1 MSELTDLYQE
11 VILDHNRRPH
21 NFRVIDGANAKQEGM
36 LRRRPKNNPQV
47 DRKLRPR
54 NSIFPKEKQA
64 VLRTEA
70 PQKLSFRALRTG
82 IAA

>member
-1 MSELTDLYQE
+1 
-11 VILDHNRRPH
+11 
-21 NFRVIDGANAKQEGM
+21 M
-36 LRRRPKNNPQV
+36 LRRRSKDNPQI

-82 IAA
+82 IAAGNRRNRRERGWTRLSALPKLRKRSNLLSLP

>member
-1 MSELTDLYQE
+1 
-11 VILDHNRRPH
+11 
-21 NFRVIDGANAKQEGM
+21 M

-70 PQKLSFRALRTG
+70 PQKLFFRALRTG
-82 IAA
+82 IAAGATGESGGWTRLSALPKLRKGSNLLSLP